1 MAFLILKS
9 GDAEIHPSPKQ
20 TLKVHTL
27 WADGIAGYVKNQSG
41 YIQPRTRQGENQ
53 SVRGYGKGTLKVSEI
68 RNFRLYPDGAPY
80 TIQSAVAGQ
89 EKGLCVKVDVVDG
102 VWTILSIKK
111 VNPKVSPFRKHAR
124 FKTNVEPQEITWR

>member
-41 YIQPRTRQGENQ
+41 YIQPRTRLPENQ
-53 SVRGYGKGTLKVSEI
+53 SVRGYGKGTLTKKGS
-68 RNFRLYPDGAPY
+68 LS
-80 TIQSAVAGQ
+80 QSAFFI
-89 EKGLCVKVDVVDG
+89 LYSVV
-102 VWTILSIKK
+102 
-111 VNPKVSPFRKHAR
+111 N
-124 FKTNVEPQEITWR
+124 